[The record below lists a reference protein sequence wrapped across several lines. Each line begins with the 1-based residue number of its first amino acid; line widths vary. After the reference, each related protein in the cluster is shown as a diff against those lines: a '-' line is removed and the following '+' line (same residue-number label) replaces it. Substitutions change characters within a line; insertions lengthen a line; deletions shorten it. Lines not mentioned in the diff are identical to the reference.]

1 MIDAGELDRG
11 EVIEQYPTAGGTV
24 VERTPLA

>member
-1 MIDAGELDRG
+1 MVADGDIDEG
-11 EVIEQYPTAGGTV
+11 EVIEQYPTVDGTV

>member
-1 MIDAGELDRG
+1 MSFEERVPRGDPDAEKDR
-11 EVIEQYPTAGGTV
+11 TRTV